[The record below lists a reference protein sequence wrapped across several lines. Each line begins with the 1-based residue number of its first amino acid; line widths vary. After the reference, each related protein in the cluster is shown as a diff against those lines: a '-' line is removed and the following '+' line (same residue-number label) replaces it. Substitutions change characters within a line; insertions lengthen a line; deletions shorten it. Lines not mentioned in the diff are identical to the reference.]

1 MGINPY
7 ARVVGGATLLQRRVS
22 RVIVGCILV
31 ALAASTSL
39 AAGGQDVAD
48 ATYPKA
54 GTYKLY
60 RIQPASS
67 GLVLEDSAWKPR
79 LLSNYTRGQITLFS
93 FFYATCRDPLGCP
106 AIWSAY
112 DEVRSTIAKEP
123 SLHGKVRLV
132 LLSLDPKTDTPELL
146 SFYKTKSS
154 KEVPWY
160 FLTTWSEYFLKPI
173 LKNMGVQAA
182 RVVDDNGKK
191 TDLINHMVKV
201 FLIDNDG
208 WVREIYTTSFLSPE
222 AVMNDIRTLAME
234 SQ

>member
-1 MGINPY
+1 M
-7 ARVVGGATLLQRRVS
+7 RRLFGATVLQRHTS
-22 RVIVGCILV
+22 RAVVGCILV
-31 ALAASTSL
+31 SLAVSVCLAASGRD
-39 AAGGQDVAD
+39 AAD
-48 ATYPKA
+48 AIYPKA

-60 RIQPASS
+60 RIQQAAS
-67 GLVLEDSAWKPR
+67 GLVLKDSVWKPR
-79 LLSNYTRGQITLFS
+79 LLSNYTTGQITLFS

-106 AIWSAY
+106 ATWSAFDY
-112 DEVRSTIAKEP
+112 VHDAVAKDP

-132 LLSLDPKTDTPELL
+132 LLSLDPKADTPELL
-146 SFYKTKSS
+146 SFYQAKSS
-154 KEVPWY
+154 KEVPWF

-173 LKNMGVQAA
+173 LKNMGVLAA

-191 TDLINHMVKV
+191 TDVINHMIKV
-201 FLIDNDG
+201 FLIDKDG